1 MKNNRN
7 TRKFVD
13 IGDLGPVQFNIIDKY
28 DMFQNPHGM
37 DSQYGEEEDMNS
49 ELYQGVTCSQCEAI
63 FAPGNNALD

>member
-37 DSQYGEEEDMNS
+37 DS
-49 ELYQGVTCSQCEAI
+49 
-63 FAPGNNALD
+63 